1 MLKLGIDALSTKD
14 ARKIISP
21 IESHEP
27 ALNGR
32 KRSFFVCSTARE
44 NPGVIR
50 MGAVGGGADM
60 RLAIVTTSYPKSE
73 DDPAGHFVR
82 AEARAFEREGHDVVV
97 FAPGGDAFGWPGL
110 AARVRE
116 RPWRVWSAASEL
128 GQLRARVKA
137 ARVDRVIAHWCVPSA
152 FPLSLGLRV
161 ELEVV
166 SHGGDVRLLRALPG
180 VVRTAVVSRLATDA
194 VLWRFVSQTL
204 LDDLLATLPPD
215 VRARV
220 EGIAK
225 VQACAIEMPDVRAA
239 VARHR
244 SKEPKKRLAVCVARL
259 VESKRVDRVIEH
271 VAREEAGTAL
281 VVVGDG
287 PERERLVEL
296 ARKRRIDARFVGQL
310 PRPEALAWIGA
321 ADVLLHAS
329 RTEGLS
335 TVLREASALGVRAQ
349 FVGA

>member
-1 MLKLGIDALSTKD
+1 
-14 ARKIISP
+14 
-21 IESHEP
+21 
-27 ALNGR
+27 
-32 KRSFFVCSTARE
+32 
-44 NPGVIR
+44 
-50 MGAVGGGADM
+50 M

-137 ARVDRVIAHWCVPSA
+137 ARVDRVIAHWCVPCA
-152 FPLSLGLRV
+152 FPLSLGLRA

-166 SHGGDVRLLRALPG
+166 SHGGDVRLLRALPRA
-180 VVRTAVVSRLATDA
+180 VRTAIVKRITTEA

-204 LDDLLATLPPD
+204 LDDLVTVLPRD
-215 VRARV
+215 VRKRV
-220 EGIAK
+220 EAIAK
-225 VQACAIEMPDVRAA
+225 VQACAIEMPDVSAA
-239 VARHR
+239 AARHR
-244 SKEPKKRLAVCVARL
+244 SNCPENRLAVCVARL
-259 VESKRVDRVIEH
+259 VASKRVDRVIEH
-271 VAREEAGTAL
+271 VAREEARTTL

-287 PERERLVEL
+287 PERERLERL
-296 ARKRRIDARFVGQL
+296 ARLREIDARFVGRL
-310 PRPEALAWIGA
+310 PRPDALAWIGA

-329 RTEGLS
+329 QTEGLS
-335 TVLREASALGVRAQ
+335 TVLREANALGVRAQ
-349 FVGA
+349 FVGD